1 MRNKR
6 IKQGPQSISH
16 AELDSASRC
25 YNREIP
31 NQVWNDYF
39 FKEEALNKDTF
50 SHPLRS
56 GFTLIELLV
65 VVLIIGILAA
75 VALPQYQ
82 KAVWKAR
89 NTQALIVGKAFLDA
103 QRRYQLENGV
113 FATSFNELD
122 VQIPREAFAYSTFAA
137 DGHIYVCVDSGSCNL
152 SWDFF
157 PGANNNTLVCI
168 VRDKA
173 SNTKMLNEVCKSS
186 TGNNTYEPD
195 TQSGGR
201 KMYRMY
207 YYN

>member
-65 VVLIIGILAA
+65 VVLIIGILAS

-82 KAVWKAR
+82 RAIYKAR
-89 NTQALIVGKAFLDA
+89 LSEVEVTASAI
-103 QRRYQLENGV
+103 RRGIDMYLLENGGYPSDV
-113 FATSFNELD
+113 VSFAGTNGTRLSVNPSCIREDGGSCYTKVGSWDYYCGSNYCEIRLD
-122 VQIPREAFAYSTFAA
+122 TRNAA
-137 DGHIYVCVDSGSCNL
+137 DGY
-152 SWDFF
+152 W
-157 PGANNNTLVCI
+157 
-168 VRDKA
+168 
-173 SNTKMLNEVCKSS
+173 
-186 TGNNTYEPD
+186 GNNWGKGAVMYWTK
-195 TQSGGR
+195 SGNGQWEESESDS
-201 KMYRMY
+201 
-207 YYN
+207 